1 MACPGSYTTTTRR
14 TQVANTQ
21 HLTYNSR
28 KSPTII
34 CPYRH
39 IFQETVP
46 GDMRFCKT
54 LPHTPN
60 TMPHTTEP
68 GTGNTYTHIRGRN
81 IPAPDVLY

>member
-1 MACPGSYTTTTRR
+1 MACPGCYTHNHTQ

-21 HLTYNSR
+21 HLTYTPR
-28 KSPTII
+28 KSPPNI
-34 CPYRH
+34 CASLH
-39 IFQETVP
+39 IFQETSP
-46 GDMRFCKT
+46 GDMRFCKIFS
-54 LPHTPN
+54 HTPN